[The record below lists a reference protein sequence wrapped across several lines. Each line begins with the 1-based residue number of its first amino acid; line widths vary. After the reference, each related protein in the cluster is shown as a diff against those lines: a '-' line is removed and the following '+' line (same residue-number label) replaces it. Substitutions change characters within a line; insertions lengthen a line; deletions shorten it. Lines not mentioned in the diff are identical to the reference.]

1 MSGVIRESISFFEVI
16 ALAAEYAER
25 EGKVSEKKLKKALG
39 VHLPT
44 AAKAICALAV
54 TGVVGRK
61 EKKYYPFTAGRRPRR
76 GASRKKP
83 SQRGLPPPRGGGQGV
98 RAHRR

>member
-25 EGKVSEKKLKKALG
+25 EGKVAEKKLKKALG

-44 AAKAICALAV
+44 AAKATSAHQ
-54 TGVVGRK
+54 
-61 EKKYYPFTAGRRPRR
+61 PRN
-76 GASRKKP
+76 A
-83 SQRGLPPPRGGGQGV
+83 
-98 RAHRR
+98 